1 MYTLCTNYY
10 VCIHRTLLPK
20 LPKIMTHWFLNI
32 NSLQCEKGFCLGFLQ
47 NIVYTLCSVHVI
59 IDSRKM
65 QVQCALLLL
74 LSVGTVH
81 CRSTGAPASACDDIY
96 PVGHNGSSQ
105 DLSTNPYQL
114 SLSDFDETNGGEF
127 YYVPGQQ
134 YSCE

>member
-1 MYTLCTNYY
+1 MQCGIAEEVGRVMTKVVQRCIGLKFHLVTLEVGKREREESTSDDVRGLMAYSSY
-10 VCIHRTLLPK
+10 SSP
-20 LPKIMTHWFLNI
+20 
-32 NSLQCEKGFCLGFLQ
+32 
-47 NIVYTLCSVHVI
+47 
-59 IDSRKM
+59 SRM

-74 LSVGTVH
+74 LSAVGTVH
-81 CRSTGAPASACDDIY
+81 CRSTGAPASACANIAPD
-96 PVGHNGSSQ
+96 PVLHAGSSQ